1 MIKNP
6 TSSRKQ
12 RSNAKNDTSSAK
24 NVNNECYQQLVSC
37 CKSLAEGNRM
47 KPEHI
52 FADSTLRQM
61 ADKLPMTR
69 DEMLDIEGVTEYK
82 MDNFG
87 EQFLQVS
94 KIAFNLHL

>member
-1 MIKNP
+1 
-6 TSSRKQ
+6 
-12 RSNAKNDTSSAK
+12 
-24 NVNNECYQQLVSC
+24 
-37 CKSLAEGNRM
+37 M